1 MSNVYARNRE
11 ETELLFLVK
20 ARELQKEITTFV
32 MREKVL
38 PKKWRLAIGLDLI
51 KKADELVDNVTAANT
66 IRVNK
71 NSELKLLRKMYQQ
84 IALSNCFQLQ
94 NRMVR
99 AEKCV
104 STVKPEYK
112 SRIIEL
118 INHEWNLLKAW
129 IKSEE

>member
-71 NSELKLLRKMYQQ
+71 NSELNY
-84 IALSNCFQLQ
+84 
-94 NRMVR
+94 
-99 AEKCV
+99 
-104 STVKPEYK
+104 
-112 SRIIEL
+112 
-118 INHEWNLLKAW
+118 
-129 IKSEE
+129 